1 MGLTHWKNAPG
12 GKILKSDVSV
22 AKNYLIE
29 KEITELERIVGMFL
43 DYAENQAARQIPM
56 KMADWIQRLDAFLRF
71 NEYDV
76 LTNAG
81 NISAEVARRL
91 AEEQYDVFRVKQDE
105 AYESDFDREV
115 KRIAQSSRREDS
127 GSAE

>member
-1 MGLTHWKNAPG
+1 MGLTHWKDAPG
-12 GKILKSDVSV
+12 GKIHKSDASV

-29 KEITELERIVGMFL
+29 KEITELERIVSMFL

-56 KMADWIQRLDAFLRF
+56 KMADWVERLDAFLRF

-81 NISAEVARRL
+81 MISAEVAKKL
-91 AEEQYDVFRVKQDE
+91 AEDQYAVFRARQD
-105 AYESDFDREV
+105 ASFESDFDREV
-115 KRIAQSSRREDS
+115 KRIANSSRS
-127 GSAE
+127 GETGDAQ